1 MKTDYE
7 QLETVKSP
15 PTPVSNTRGRRRA
28 FTILFLVLLVAAVAG
43 LIYWLHVRQFESTD
57 DAEVDAHL
65 TPISSRVDGT
75 ITDVFVDD
83 NQVVKA
89 GDALV
94 NLDLRDYTAALDQA
108 LAQLSE
114 ARSMVVAQLPN
125 VPITEV
131 ENTTNIATGQADVA
145 NAAAAL
151 ASAERDREA
160 AAARVSEFEANN
172 AKAQADL
179 ARYKLLIGKEE
190 VSQQEYD
197 QIVAAAKAQAAAVI
211 ENKASLDA
219 AARTADQ
226 RRAQLEQAHT
236 ISSKC
241 SGTGCDPQGNC

>member
-108 LAQLSE
+108 LAPLSE

-219 AARTADQ
+219 AARTAEQ